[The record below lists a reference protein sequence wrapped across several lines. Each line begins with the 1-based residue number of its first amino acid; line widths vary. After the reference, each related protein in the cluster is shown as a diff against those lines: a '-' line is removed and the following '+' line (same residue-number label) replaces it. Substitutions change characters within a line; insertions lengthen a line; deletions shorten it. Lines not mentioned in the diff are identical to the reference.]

1 MKRTRDFHAYDR
13 PSGSTKRPRDSLTRL
28 SCYARDY
35 VGIPFPQFRKPQI
48 IGSFSVDANR
58 EFVDDRSQLKFFNPP
73 NNRETRVRLDLNRGL
88 DEVVR
93 KDEDKCKEER
103 LSMMLKWITINKERF
118 AVGGDKSSGRKKEI
132 NSLNTDFVCFR
143 GLLTQLMCTPYENRE
158 GWRVLAVRHRGT
170 IYLHKDETEE
180 AKRQRLQASDRLK
193 AMQSWGY
200 KFEQCMMSD
209 TVNGQ
214 PDPSP
219 PVVESEE
226 FCCMFRTRLGAHS
239 IVYGA
244 EMDGLEVNDRLN
256 GLTGDVDGI
265 DLNGETFVELKT
277 SRIVEH
283 PGQERTLKKFKQ
295 IKWWC
300 QSFLVGV
307 PTIVCGFRD
316 DDGIVEKVVQYS
328 VNDLPKSCSEH
339 WQPNVCMAFLDAAL
353 AHIKTEMSQVNEDV
367 AVSFNWDPR
376 GMQISKR
383 IENQHSCDI
392 LLPKW
397 YKSDVFESFPA
408 PNGRT

>member
-1 MKRTRDFHAYDR
+1 M
-13 PSGSTKRPRDSLTRL
+13 
-28 SCYARDY
+28 
-35 VGIPFPQFRKPQI
+35 
-48 IGSFSVDANR
+48 
-58 EFVDDRSQLKFFNPP
+58 
-73 NNRETRVRLDLNRGL
+73 DLNRGL

-103 LSMMLKWITINKERF
+103 ISRMLKWITINKDKF
-118 AVGGDKSSGRKKEI
+118 VVGSETSGGQQKIKT
-132 NSLNTDFVCFR
+132 LNTDFVCFR

-170 IYLHKDETEE
+170 VYLHKDETEG

-200 KFEQCMMSD
+200 KFEQYMMSD
-209 TVNGQ
+209 TMSGE
-214 PDPSP
+214 PDPAP
-219 PVVESEE
+219 PVIESEE
-226 FCCMFRTRLGAHS
+226 FCCMFRTRMGSHS

-244 EMDGLEVNDRLN
+244 EMDGVEVSN
-256 GLTGDVDGI
+256 GLTLGQGLLGNAHGI
-265 DLNGETFVELKT
+265 DLNSETFVELKT

-307 PTIVCGFRD
+307 PKIVCGFRD
-316 DDGIVEKVVQYS
+316 DDGVVEKVVQYS

-339 WQPNVCMAFLDAAL
+339 WQPNVCMSFLDAAL
-353 AHIKTEMSQVNEDV
+353 TQIKTEMSQVNEDV
-367 AVSFNWDPR
+367 LASFNWDPR
-376 GMQISKR
+376 GMQITKR
-383 IENQHSCDI
+383 IENQISCDI

-397 YKSDVFESFPA
+397 YKTDVFLGIA
-408 PNGRT
+408 D